1 MGSGCH
7 GRIPKLKMNIPKR
20 DVPDTK
26 TILRILNSKIEK
38 PESFNSK
45 TVATKM
51 KRLDPYVD
59 LWKPWQLRPYV
70 EVVDETIKS
79 SKKSHKVILEK
90 TIPPIQ
96 KVLENNKNSIGESL
110 IKFEAK
116 PSTMKLVPFVSKMN
130 MTPETFF
137 ELSEFVF
144 KTDEES
150 EIINNVK
157 QIFQVSL
164 ENWRLD
170 QDKVERIIL
179 NKLF

>member
-1 MGSGCH
+1 MS
-7 GRIPKLKMNIPKR
+7 IPKR

-26 TILRILNSKIEK
+26 LILKILNSKINTPTK
-38 PESFNSK
+38 FYPI
-45 TVATKM
+45 ATSAKM
-51 KRLDPYVD
+51 KKLDPYVD
-59 LWKPWQLRPYV
+59 LWKSWQQRPFV
-70 EVVDETIKS
+70 EVEDETLKS
-79 SKKSHKVILEK
+79 NKKNCKEIVEE

-96 KVLENNKNSIGESL
+96 KVLGNNLNSIGKNL
-110 IKFEAK
+110 IKFEEK
-116 PSTMKLVPFVSKMN
+116 PSTLKLIPYVSKMN
-130 MTPETFF
+130 MTPEYFF

-144 KTDEES
+144 KTDKES
-150 EIINNVK
+150 DIINTVK